1 MLILREKKNT
11 TNVVPDKALLVK
23 SSRKRSEFRKYSH
36 FGLIHSRKPQNRAPL
51 LIKIVWMVIQI
62 LFMSLWKKNSCQ
74 TSNIVFVS

>member
-23 SSRKRSEFRKYSH
+23 SSRKRSDFRKYSH

-51 LIKIVWMVIQI
+51 LIKIV
-62 LFMSLWKKNSCQ
+62 
-74 TSNIVFVS
+74 